1 MTIRSLRP
9 YIFAVLMTV
18 PGLCLRF
25 AHPDISPLVVALLS
39 GVAILGASFLLT
51 WACEVAQMD
60 IPQAVAVAVVAFIAV
75 LPEYAVDM
83 YFTWM
88 AGQHPESAYSHY
100 AIANMTGANRL
111 LIGVGWSS
119 IVLIFAGRYHTG
131 VVLPDDKR
139 TDVLFLGL
147 ATLYALFIPLKGS
160 LTWIDGVVL
169 LGIYIWYIC
178 IVARRPV
185 EEEEPEGPA
194 ALLAQFAKRVRLRSV
209 ILIFIFAA
217 LVILCNAEPF
227 SESLVA
233 SGKLLGINEFLLVQ
247 WLAPIASE
255 APEFIVALMFASRGN
270 ASLAL
275 GSLLSSKLNQ
285 WTLLVGMIP
294 GVYAA
299 SSGSLFPPMN
309 LDTHQ
314 FQEILLTA
322 GQSLFAVALLV
333 DLRLHVREAFWLL
346 VLFCAQLFSPLYDA
360 QLEALLGLAHDPLRL
375 HYFFAQVYLA
385 LAAALLLK
393 NWRKV
398 VRLREGFKV

>member
-1 MTIRSLRP
+1 MTIRALRP
-9 YIFAVLMTV
+9 YIIAVGMTL
-18 PGLCLRF
+18 PGVGLRF
-25 AHPDISPLVVALLS
+25 LHPDVSPLLVALLS
-39 GVAILGASFLLT
+39 GMAILGASFLLT

-111 LIGVGWSS
+111 LIGVGWSA
-119 IVLIFAGRYHTG
+119 IVLVFARRFHTG
-131 VVLPDDKR
+131 VSLPDDKR

-147 ATLYALFIPLKGS
+147 ATIYALFIPLKGS
-160 LTWIDGVVL
+160 LTWVDGVVL
-169 LGIYIWYIC
+169 LTIYIWYIC
-178 IVARRPV
+178 IIARRPV

-194 ALLAQFAKRVRLRSV
+194 ALLAHFAKKVRLRSV
-209 ILIFIFAA
+209 ILIFLFSA

-247 WLAPIASE
+247 WLAPLASE
-255 APEFIVALMFASRGN
+255 SPEFIIALMFAARGN

-299 SSGSLFPPMN
+299 SSGSI
-309 LDTHQ
+309 D
-314 FQEILLTA
+314 
-322 GQSLFAVALLV
+322 
-333 DLRLHVREAFWLL
+333 
-346 VLFCAQLFSPLYDA
+346 
-360 QLEALLGLAHDPLRL
+360 
-375 HYFFAQVYLA
+375 
-385 LAAALLLK
+385 
-393 NWRKV
+393 RKSV
-398 VRLREGFKV
+398 V